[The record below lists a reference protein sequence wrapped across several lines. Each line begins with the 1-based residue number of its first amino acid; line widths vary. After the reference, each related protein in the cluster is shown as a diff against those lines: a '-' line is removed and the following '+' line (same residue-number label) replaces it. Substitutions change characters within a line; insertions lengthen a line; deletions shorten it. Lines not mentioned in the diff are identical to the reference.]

1 MHELVHLN
9 EVSRG
14 WSEPRAAALSARR
27 ELVIFRRKRIPH
39 NQLEVD
45 DVAGLYVNSV
55 KNSNDKGE
63 DDSGSFISHQPVG
76 LDRISLLTSKLTPKM
91 VAGITGVLPKL
102 MMFCIAQEGS
112 SAELCPIKH
121 LLDHYRHQL
130 RVICIGFTGT
140 TVDVAHRDH
149 RETAVNGFRE
159 TVLSL
164 IASLNRLTALDRL
177 DLSLSMPPACGPVPV
192 GTVELSVARRLKK
205 LSVNMDGFS
214 FASGSAP
221 NGSDAMQAT
230 YQRYAEDNGRLEE
243 LKGANLFHLNTV
255 LAFGPRVSAALQRV
269 HLADQLDGAPV
280 QLAALRQLAT
290 QLPNLKSLN
299 LSFAGLSMAQVA
311 EALTPCR
318 SLLCLVL
325 LNLNFDA
332 SYGPVALAN
341 AGFAPAAAAAGQLP
355 PSPGQQQQP
364 PPPLPVLPSVKVL
377 E

>member
-1 MHELVHLN
+1 MKHHTPLKEGD
-9 EVSRG
+9 VSRQF
-14 WSEPRAAALSARR
+14 LN
-27 ELVIFRRKRIPH
+27 L
-39 NQLEVD
+39 
-45 DVAGLYVNSV
+45 V
-55 KNSNDKGE
+55 KNSKGSS
-63 DDSGSFISHQPVG
+63 DICSFISQLPVDLG
-76 LDRISLLTSKLTPKM
+76 QIWFPASRLTPKM
-91 VAGITGVLPKL
+91 VDGITGLMPKL
-102 MMFCIAQEGS
+102 RMLIFLQKGGF
-112 SAELCPIKH
+112 AELWKMKH

-130 RVICIGFTGT
+130 ETVVIYFTGT
-140 TVDVAHRDH
+140 FDVARDH
-149 RETAVNGFRE
+149 PETAVKGFRK

-164 IASLNRLTALDRL
+164 ITSLNRLTALDHL
-177 DLSLSMPPACGPVPV
+177 LLSFSMPPACGLIPV
-192 GTVELSVARRLKK
+192 GTVELSAARRLKM

-214 FASGSAP
+214 FAGSAP